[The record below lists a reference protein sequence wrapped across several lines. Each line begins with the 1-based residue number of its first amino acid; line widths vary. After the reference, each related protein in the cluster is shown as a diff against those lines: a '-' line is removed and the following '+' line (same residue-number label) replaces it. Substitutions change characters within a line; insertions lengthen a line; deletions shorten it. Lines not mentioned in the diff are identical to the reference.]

1 MPTGNGVTNP
11 LTAPSG
17 ESGSGPRDFDRRTC
31 PRRLDDGLG
40 DDDGGHAL
48 LEGDDVR
55 LLAQHGVA
63 ELLVLAPQ
71 RLRLGDRVAHHVAL
85 GDTTELTDVVPARL
99 HVTVSGAGKV
109 VRQRGGT
116 SR

>member
-17 ESGSGPRDFDRRTC
+17 ESGSGPRDVDRRTC

-63 ELLVLAPQ
+63 ELLVLDPQ

-85 GDTTELTDVVPARL
+85 GDTTELTDVCL
-99 HVTVSGAGKV
+99 LY
-109 VRQRGGT
+109 T
-116 SR
+116 SPSPRD